1 MSVKASVSTIEI
13 KSLSSAAK
21 KIPIEHILA
30 STRNN
35 SGRPGTVSNR
45 AEGPQQRGVNLEEDA
60 NKGKDACN
68 C

>member
-1 MSVKASVSTIEI
+1 MLKQVLLQIQTE
-13 KSLSSAAK
+13 SLSSAAK

-30 STRNN
+30 STRSN
-35 SGRPGTVSNR
+35 SGRPGAAGNR

-60 NKGKDACN
+60 TKGKDACN